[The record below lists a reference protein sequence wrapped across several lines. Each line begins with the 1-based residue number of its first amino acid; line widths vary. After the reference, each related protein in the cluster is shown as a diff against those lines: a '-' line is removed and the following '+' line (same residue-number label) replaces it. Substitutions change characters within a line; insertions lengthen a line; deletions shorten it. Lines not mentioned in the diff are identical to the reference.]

1 LKGYG
6 IGRTRRSVIVAASLT
21 LLMTTS
27 LTLLTTTSLT
37 LLMTTALH
45 ATTTASTA
53 LLPASTA
60 STALLPVSTATMAR
74 LPWGFNGHTI
84 AGRAAATRLPA
95 ELPRFFREATA
106 QLTYLNPE
114 PDRWRGDGFREL
126 NEAKR
131 YDHYIDFEIIP
142 QAALEAQDRFRYLSL
157 LQAAG
162 VEHPARDA
170 GLLPWRIIELY
181 QNLVVQWRLWHTQPD
196 ATVRAFIE
204 QRIINDAGIL
214 GHYVMDG
221 SNPHHTSVHHD
232 GWRTDYPNPRGFTT
246 ERGFHSRFE
255 SRFVEANVKLDDL
268 LPHIRSAP
276 RRLHDVRADVLLH
289 LQGAHGRLE
298 RLYELDQV
306 EAFGPGTRNPA
317 HKEFAVERL
326 AAGSNMLRDLWWSAW
341 LESAPPQPA
350 AR

>member
-1 LKGYG
+1 LKVYG
-6 IGRTRRSVIVAASLT
+6 MGHTRRSVIVAASLA

-27 LTLLTTTSLT
+27 LHATTIASSTSLT
-37 LLMTTALH
+37 STSPG
-45 ATTTASTA
+45 ATTT
-53 LLPASTA
+53 
-60 STALLPVSTATMAR
+60 VSTTP
-74 LPWGFNGHTI
+74 LPWGFHGHTI

-95 ELPRFFREATA
+95 ELPGFFREATA

-162 VEHPARDA
+162 VEHPAREA

-268 LPHIRSAP
+268 LPHIRSEP
-276 RRLHDVRADVLLH
+276 WRLHDVRADVLLH
-289 LQGAHGRLE
+289 LRGAHDRLE
-298 RLYELDQV
+298 RLYELDQI
-306 EAFGPGTRNPA
+306 EAFGPDTRNPA

-341 LESAPPQPA
+341 SESAQPQPA

>member
-1 LKGYG
+1 LKESGTG
-6 IGRTRRSVIVAASLT
+6 HTRRCVITAAALT
-21 LLMTTS
+21 LL
-27 LTLLTTTSLT
+27 
-37 LLMTTALH
+37 
-45 ATTTASTA
+45 ATPCATASTQA
-53 LLPASTA
+53 SLPASFGAAPPA
-60 STALLPVSTATMAR
+60 SV
-74 LPWGFNGHTI
+74 LPWGFHGHTI
-84 AGRAAATRLPA
+84 AGRAAATGLPA

-114 PDRWRGDGFREL
+114 PDRWRGTGFREL

-142 QAALEAQDRFRYLSL
+142 QAALDAQDRFRYLAL
-157 LQAAG
+157 LQGAG

-181 QNLVVQWRLWHTQPD
+181 QNLVVQWRLWHAQPD
-196 ATVRAFIE
+196 EAIRNFIE

-221 SNPHHTSVHHD
+221 ANPHHTSVHHD

-268 LPHIRSAP
+268 LPHIERSP
-276 RRLHDVRADVLLH
+276 RRLGDVRAEVMSH
-289 LQGAHGRLE
+289 LRRAHGRLE
-298 RLYELDQV
+298 RLYELDQI
-306 EAFGPGTRNPA
+306 EAFGPATRNPE
-317 HKEFAVERL
+317 HKKFAVERL
-326 AAGSNMLRDLWWSAW
+326 VAGSNMLRDLWWSAW
-341 LESAPPQPA
+341 LDGAPSQPA
-350 AR
+350 DR